1 MTNFNLIKILLNFPY
16 FPESSSI
23 LVITGSGINLS
34 PEVINL
40 EGKTCSRLPE
50 KLPEN
55 TYGSTGGFINGQV
68 IICGGTDREFNAF
81 NECYTLKNGRTW
93 TLLGNLS
100 EKRDYSLTIH
110 FM

>member
-23 LVITGSGINLS
+23 LVITGNGDNLS

-50 KLPEN
+50 KYPKN
-55 TYGSTGGFINGQV
+55 VYAATGGFINGQV
-68 IICGGTDREFNAF
+68 IICGGSDRDTYEDL
-81 NECYTLKNGRTW
+81 NECYTIW
-93 TLLGNLS
+93 LLWQFQMIFLIAI
-100 EKRDYSLTIH
+100 R
-110 FM
+110 